1 MWIQERVQF
10 KVGLFICYS
19 NMALVENGAEFL
31 HVIISLAALLFAAK
45 IFAEIFHRLKMPI
58 VLGELLAGIV
68 IGPFAIGGLI
78 FFDGEALVSLNETI
92 RNIGEISAIVILF
105 VAGLEI
111 TPREFLRGGAASF
124 TVGSLGVVV
133 PFFVGFVVLSF
144 FGLDALESMLVATA
158 LTATSIAISVQVL
171 TELGKMQTKE
181 ARLILGAA
189 IVDDILAIAVLS
201 VVTTM
206 VQTGDTSPAIT
217 DVIFLILQILGLFA
231 ALLIGSIFLIPKL
244 LHVERLWKSKGS
256 IEGIVTA
263 SFFGAAGIAAF
274 VGLSP
279 IVGAFAVGMAV
290 ASTRLIKQ
298 VDQYAE
304 KLLIIFGPLFFAIIG
319 AQVDL
324 RGVNFNVLY
333 LSGIVIAIAVTTKI
347 VGCGLPSILFLKDKT
362 KALRVGVGMV
372 SRGEVGLIV
381 AGVGVSTGALTSDI
395 YTTVIIM
402 VALTTIITPIW
413 LKKSYTSETNLTAQP
428 ASKSRD
434 ENK

>member
-1 MWIQERVQF
+1 
-10 KVGLFICYS
+10 
-19 NMALVENGAEFL
+19 MALVENGAEFL
-31 HVIISLAALLFAAK
+31 HVIITLAALLFTAK
-45 IFAEIFHRLKMPI
+45 LFAEIFHRIKMPI
-58 VLGELLAGIV
+58 VLGELLAGII

-78 FFDGEALVSLNETI
+78 FFDGEPLVDLNETV
-92 RNIGEISAIVILF
+92 RNIGEISAVVILF

-124 TVGSLGVVV
+124 TVGSLGVIL
-133 PFFVGFVVLSF
+133 PFFVGFVVLTL

-206 VQTGDTSPAIT
+206 VQTGDTSPAIV

-244 LHVERLWKSKGS
+244 LHVERLWRSKGS
-256 IEGIVTA
+256 IEGIATA

-298 VDQYAE
+298 VDEYAE

-324 RGVNFNVLY
+324 RGVNLNVLY
-333 LSGIVIAIAVTTKI
+333 LSGIVIAIAVTTKL
-347 VGCGLPSILFLKDKT
+347 VGCGLPSIIFLKDKT
-362 KALRVGVGMV
+362 KALRVGIGMV

-413 LKKSYTSETNLTAQP
+413 LKKSYMKESSLTSQP
-428 ASKSRD
+428 SSTSK
-434 ENK
+434 EQNK

>member
-1 MWIQERVQF
+1 
-10 KVGLFICYS
+10 
-19 NMALVENGAEFL
+19 MALEEGSIHLV
-31 HVIISLAALLFAAK
+31 HVILTLAILLFAAK
-45 IFAEIFHRLKMPI
+45 LFAELFHKLKLPT
-58 VLGELLAGIV
+58 VLGELLAGILV
-68 IGPFAIGGLI
+68 GPFAIGGLVL
-78 FFDGEALVSLNETI
+78 FEGEPLVLLDETI
-92 RNIGEISAIVILF
+92 RDIGGIAAIVILF

-124 TVGSLGVVV
+124 TVGTFGVIL
-133 PFFVGFVVLSF
+133 PFFAGFVVLTI
-144 FGLDALESMLVATA
+144 FGLNALESMLVATA
-158 LTATSIAISVQVL
+158 LTATSIAITVQVL
-171 TELGKMQTKE
+171 TELGKMHTKE

-206 VQTGDTSPAIT
+206 VQTGDTSPQIT
-217 DVIFLILQILGLFA
+217 DVMFLILQILGLFA
-231 ALLIGSIFLIPKL
+231 ALLFGSVFLVPRL

-279 IVGAFAVGMAV
+279 IVGAFSVGMAV

-298 VDQYAE
+298 VDEYAE

-324 RGVNFNVLY
+324 RGINLNVLY
-333 LSGIVIAIAVTTKI
+333 LSGIVIVIAVATK
-347 VGCGLPSILFLKDKT
+347 VAGCGLPSIIFLKDRT
-362 KALRVGVGMV
+362 KAFRVGIGMI

-381 AGVGVSTGALTSDI
+381 AGVGVSTGALSSDI

-413 LKKSYTSETNLTAQP
+413 LKRSYMKETNMMP
-428 ASKSRD
+428 
-434 ENK
+434 

>member
-1 MWIQERVQF
+1 
-10 KVGLFICYS
+10 
-19 NMALVENGAEFL
+19 MAVIESGTEFL
-31 HVIISLAALLFAAK
+31 HVIISLAALLFTAK
-45 IFAEIFHRLKMPI
+45 LFAEIFHRLKMPI
-58 VLGELLAGIV
+58 VLGELLAGII

-78 FFDGEALVSLNETI
+78 FFDGESLIDLNETV

-124 TVGSLGVVV
+124 TVGSLGVIL
-133 PFFVGFVVLSF
+133 PFFVGFVVLTL

-206 VQTGDTSPAIT
+206 VQTGDTSPAII

-290 ASTRLIKQ
+290 ANTRLIKQ
-298 VDQYAE
+298 VDEYAE

-324 RGVNFNVLY
+324 RGVNLNVLY

-347 VGCGLPSILFLKDKT
+347 IGCGLPSIIFLKDKT
-362 KALRVGVGMV
+362 KALRVGIGMV

-381 AGVGVSTGALTSDI
+381 AGVGVSTGAMTPDI

-413 LKKSYTSETNLTAQP
+413 LKKSYINESNLTGSST
-428 ASKSRD
+428 ASKE